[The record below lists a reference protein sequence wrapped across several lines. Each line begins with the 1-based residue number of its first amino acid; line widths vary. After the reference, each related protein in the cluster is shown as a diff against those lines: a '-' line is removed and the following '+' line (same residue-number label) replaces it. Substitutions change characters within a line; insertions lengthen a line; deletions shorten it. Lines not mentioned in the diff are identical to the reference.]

1 MTPWVTG
8 VFLLLVQKI
17 DDCTL
22 LSYTEPSQKEAY
34 MRMSEIFR
42 HVTSDPPGA
51 LVEAIQETMPQC
63 EKLIEG
69 LYSSNMSI
77 PLPTEVVICEALEN
91 VSQKDYDDT
100 TLIIVVDGEA
110 DKAIDLGNAILVIAR
125 EITLKAGV
133 WCKVSVG
140 RYNAAS
146 SAGNIYMHP
155 S

>member
-1 MTPWVTG
+1 
-8 VFLLLVQKI
+8 
-17 DDCTL
+17 
-22 LSYTEPSQKEAY
+22 

-42 HVTSDPPGA
+42 HVTSDPPPLI
-51 LVEAIQETMPQC
+51 LVEAIQHTHPQC

-69 LYSSNMSI
+69 LYSCNMSI
-77 PLPTEVVICEALEN
+77 PLPTEVVICETLEN
-91 VSQKDYDDT
+91 VPQKDYDDT
-100 TLIIVVDGEA
+100 TLIIVIDGEA

-140 RYNAAS
+140 KYKATS
-146 SAGNIYMHP
+146 SAGNIYMQP